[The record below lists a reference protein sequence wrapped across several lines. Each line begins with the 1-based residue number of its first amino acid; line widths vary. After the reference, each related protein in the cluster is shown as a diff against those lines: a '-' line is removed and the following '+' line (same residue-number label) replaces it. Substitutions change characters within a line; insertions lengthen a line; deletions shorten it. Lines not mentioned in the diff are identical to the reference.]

1 MTRRISHLQKFSTYN
16 FSLGYIYDEFNLAI
30 SGIMSRQSAKRE
42 SIFVSLREM
51 SRRDRISGILWIP
64 EIKILR
70 AKSEE
75 IKF

>member
-1 MTRRISHLQKFSTYN
+1 
-16 FSLGYIYDEFNLAI
+16 
-30 SGIMSRQSAKRE
+30 MSRQSAKRE